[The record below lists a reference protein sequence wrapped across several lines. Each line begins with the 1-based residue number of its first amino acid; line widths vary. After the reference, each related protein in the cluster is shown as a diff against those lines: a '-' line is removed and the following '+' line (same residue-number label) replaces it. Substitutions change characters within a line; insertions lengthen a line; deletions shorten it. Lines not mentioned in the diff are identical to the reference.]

1 MVHCSIYNNKP
12 TDIKSNNFKNLIAD
26 AIRDLVLRDWDE
38 IVKINQYE
46 EINYG
51 IKEYFTDIT
60 IWDN

>member
-1 MVHCSIYNNKP
+1 MVHCSIYNNNP
-12 TDIKSNNFKNLIAD
+12 IDIKSNNFKNLIAD

-46 EINYG
+46 EINNG
-51 IKEYFTDIT
+51 TKEYFTGIT